1 MGFGNGAIRGTGG
14 TGAGKHTLE
23 GPHVGHTGF
32 AGYLGTFEG
41 LSSVP
46 FCSGAKCYYNIV
58 SVRAYIVSVRACK
71 IDVLSCILKYI

>member
-32 AGYLGTFEG
+32 VAAVCWLLRDF
-41 LSSVP
+41 
-46 FCSGAKCYYNIV
+46 
-58 SVRAYIVSVRACK
+58 
-71 IDVLSCILKYI
+71 

>member
-1 MGFGNGAIRGTGG
+1 MSVIQA
-14 TGAGKHTLE
+14 LLLQS
-23 GPHVGHTGF
+23 

-58 SVRAYIVSVRACK
+58 SVRACT

>member
-32 AGYLGTFEG
+32 VAAVCWLLGDFLRG
-41 LSSVP
+41 FPRSP
-46 FCSGAKCYYNIV
+46 FVQAQN
-58 SVRAYIVSVRACK
+58 ATTT
-71 IDVLSCILKYI
+71 